1 MAFAANAMVAQN
13 CPPNIDFES
22 GTFDGWQ
29 CSIGNTE
36 VINGKNVINL
46 IPSPPEKRRHEL
58 ITKNDAPLLDVYG
71 QFPRLCPYGGNY
83 SVKLGNESVGA
94 QAEGISYT
102 FTLPAT
108 TDTFTFTYF
117 YAVVFE
123 DPRHSL
129 EQQPRFFVTAYDV
142 ETGAIV
148 SCASFDYVSN
158 GTLPGFQRSPAN
170 PNVMFK
176 NWSPA
181 SLQFAGL
188 AGRTV
193 RLEFKTADCTIGG
206 HFGYAYLDV
215 AQNCT
220 NILSTA
226 PYCRETNSL
235 LLNAPYGFATYTW
248 YNNDYTKVVG
258 NQQSITLSPPPD
270 TAGLFHVDAIPFPG
284 YGCRDTFDAVV
295 RPYPVPDTP
304 VAATYHRY
312 CQNDFAA
319 DFIVTA
325 DAGAELLWYTSATGG
340 IPSRIAPKPV
350 TTVPGIFYYYVS
362 QKVLF
367 GCESFRKKITVEV
380 LPTPKPDF
388 TINGLSQCLRQN
400 LFIVSS
406 TSTALINPT
415 YQWLWGNGIETT
427 VDTITNA
434 QYQYPASGVYTLT
447 LRVINGNRCVAEKQ
461 QVITVVPPPV
471 AAFTAPTPVCQ
482 QQTSFN
488 VTDQSSVPGGLST
501 LSTWWW
507 SFNGV
512 ISQDRLPA
520 ALIPAQAGDLFVKQ
534 VVRTAEGCLSDTNT
548 VTITVRAKPVA
559 VIGYT
564 GLLCNNEIV
573 TYKSNSTLGG
583 VAAQERISGWQW
595 QLNNTAVAAT
605 ENFLQ
610 QLPGGTHQ
618 LQLKAFSNYGCESDW
633 KDTVITIYTKPQI
646 QLSLTDSCILRSISY
661 QATDI
666 TNQAQQWL
674 WNMGN
679 GFKESPAL
687 QTAVYPSARS
697 FPLQL
702 IGKTLQGC
710 KDSLYRPITI
720 YDNRARAYRDT
731 LAAKDEPVQLMAN
744 GYAGTIYK
752 WTPIIGLNNP
762 AAENPVATYD
772 KDITYNLYAIT
783 KEGCDRSTH
792 ITIKR
797 FAGPELYV
805 PNAFTPNKDGHN
817 DALIVKAV
825 GIKSFGYLAVY
836 NRFGNLVFR
845 TTQPTQGWD
854 GTINGQPATPG
865 TYVYITEAVDYKN
878 TPIKRKGSFI
888 LLR

>member
-1 MAFAANAMVAQN
+1 M
-13 CPPNIDFES
+13 
-22 GTFDGWQ
+22 
-29 CSIGNTE
+29 
-36 VINGKNVINL
+36 
-46 IPSPPEKRRHEL
+46 
-58 ITKNDAPLLDVYG
+58 
-71 QFPRLCPYGGNY
+71 
-83 SVKLGNESVGA
+83 VGA

-158 GTLPGFQRSPAN
+158 GTLPGFERSPAN

-188 AGRTV
+188 SGRTV
-193 RLEFKTADCTIGG
+193 RLEFKTADCTLGG

-220 NILSTA
+220 NILSSA

-235 LLNAPYGFATYTW
+235 ILNAPFGFATYTW
-248 YNNDYTKVVG
+248 YNTNYTQVVG

-270 TAGLFHVDAIPFPG
+270 TVGLFHVDAVPFPG

-304 VAATYHRY
+304 VTASFYRY

-325 DAGAELLWYTSATGG
+325 DAGAELLWYTSAMGG
-340 IPSRIAPKPV
+340 IPVRNTPKPI
-350 TTVPGIFYYYVS
+350 TTVPGTFYYYVS

-367 GCESFRKKITVEV
+367 GCESLRKKITIEV

-388 TINGLSQCLRQN
+388 SINAINQCLKQN
-400 LFIVSS
+400 LFVVNS

-415 YQWLWGNGIETT
+415 YQWVWGNGQETV
-427 VDTITNA
+427 VDTITTA
-434 QYQYPASGVYTLT
+434 QYQYAAAGVYTLK
-447 LRVINGNRCVAEKQ
+447 LRVINGNSCVAEKQ
-461 QVITVVPPPV
+461 QAITVVAPPV
-471 AAFTAPTPVCQ
+471 AAFTAPAPVCQ
-482 QQTSFN
+482 LQTLLA
-488 VTDQSSVPGGLST
+488 VTDQSTVPGGLSA
-501 LSTWWW
+501 LSNWWW

-512 ISQDRLPA
+512 ISQDRSPVA
-520 ALIPAQAGDLFVKQ
+520 FTPAQAGTLVIKQ

-548 VTITVRAKPVA
+548 VAVTVRAKPVA
-559 VIGYT
+559 AIGYS
-564 GLLCNNEIV
+564 GLLCNNEV
-573 TYKSNSTLGG
+573 VKYKSYSTLAG
-583 VAAQERISGWQW
+583 VAAQERLSAWQW
-595 QLNNTAVAAT
+595 QLNNTAIAIT

-610 QLPGGTHQ
+610 PLPAGVHT
-618 LQLKAFSNYGCESDW
+618 LQLKTFSNYGCESDW
-633 KDTVITIYTKPQI
+633 KDTIITIYSKPQI
-646 QLSLTDSCILRSISY
+646 QLALSDSCILRAVSY
-661 QATDI
+661 QATDR
-666 TNQAQQWL
+666 TGQAQQWL

-679 GFKESPAL
+679 GFKESAAR
-687 QTAVYPSARS
+687 QTVVYPSVRS
-697 FPLQL
+697 FQLQL
-702 IGKTLQGC
+702 IGKTATGC
-710 KDSLYRPITI
+710 ADSLYRPITI

-744 GYAGTIYK
+744 GYAGTIYT
-752 WTPIIGLNNP
+752 WTPVIGLNN
-762 AAENPVATYD
+762 AMAESPVATYD
-772 KDITYNLYAIT
+772 RDITYTLYAIT
-783 KEGCDRSTH
+783 KEGCSRSSS
-792 ITIKR
+792 ITVKR

-817 DALIVKAV
+817 DALTVKAI
-825 GIKSFGYLAVY
+825 GIKSFGYLAIY

-845 TTQPTQGWD
+845 TTQPTQAWH
-854 GTINGQPATPG
+854 GTINGQPAAPG
-865 TYVYITEAVDYKN
+865 TYVYVTEAVDYKN
-878 TPIKRKGSFI
+878 NPIKRKGSFV